1 MGKIQYAL
9 GHFSVLTFPS
19 DPSLNDSLIIWPSI
33 SISPMNC
40 VSGLIDD
47 GLSSVSGL
55 IDDGHKNKKGKGTK
69 IV

>member
-1 MGKIQYAL
+1 
-9 GHFSVLTFPS
+9 
-19 DPSLNDSLIIWPSI
+19 
-33 SISPMNC
+33 MNC